1 MTKLIYK
8 DEDGFLEIVDASNMY
23 IDPSNPTEINIVVYA
38 EMTKIILRF
47 SDSEEAESFMTLLFE
62 CDKVNLYEIL
72 NDNPGIELTTEELS
86 MYDMYGM
93 GDMDEDCDD
102 YEEEDGDEE

>member
-8 DEDGFLEIVDASNMY
+8 DEDGFLEIVEASNMY

-72 NDNPGIELTTEELS
+72 NDNPGIELSTEELD
-86 MYDMYGM
+86 MHDMYGA
-93 GDMDEDCDD
+93 MDVDD
-102 YEEEDGDEE
+102 YDNEEDDEE

>member
-47 SDSEEAESFMTLLFE
+47 SDSEEAESFMNLLFE
-62 CDKVNLYEIL
+62 CDKINLYEIM

-86 MYDMYGM
+86 MYDMYGID
-93 GDMDEDCDD
+93 GDDTSDE
-102 YEEEDGDEE
+102 YEDEEDDEE

>member
-1 MTKLIYK
+1 MTKLIYR
-8 DEDGFLEIVDASNMY
+8 DEDGFLEIVEASNMY

-72 NDNPGIELTTEELS
+72 NDNPGIELSTEELD
-86 MYDMYGM
+86 MHDMYGA
-93 GDMDEDCDD
+93 MDVDD
-102 YEEEDGDEE
+102 YNNEEEEDEE

>member
-8 DEDGFLEIVDASNMY
+8 DEDGFLEIVDASNIY

-47 SDSEEAESFMTLLFE
+47 SDSEEAESFMNLLFE
-62 CDKVNLYEIL
+62 CDKINLYEIM

-86 MYDMYGM
+86 MYDMYGID
-93 GDMDEDCDD
+93 GDDTSDE
-102 YEEEDGDEE
+102 YEDEEDDEE

>member
-1 MTKLIYK
+1 MPK
-8 DEDGFLEIVDASNMY
+8 DYASNIY

-47 SDSEEAESFMTLLFE
+47 SDSEEAESFMNLLFE
-62 CDKVNLYEIL
+62 CDKINLYEIM

-86 MYDMYGM
+86 MYDMYGIL
-93 GDMDEDCDD
+93 
-102 YEEEDGDEE
+102 YEICEFVHEL

>member
-8 DEDGFLEIVDASNMY
+8 DEDGFLEIVEASNMY

-72 NDNPGIELTTEELS
+72 NDNPGIELSTEELD
-86 MYDMYGM
+86 MHDMYGA
-93 GDMDEDCDD
+93 MDVDD
-102 YEEEDGDEE
+102 YDNEEEDDEE